1 MYKIIEVKALSDYN
15 VWVKF
20 YDGTEGTVN
29 LSYLAG
35 KGVFSL
41 WNNYEEFKKV
51 AIGSSGELLWGDTV
65 DVCPDTLY
73 MKVSGKEIQELF
85 PGIKHGAVH
94 A

>member
-1 MYKIIEVKALSDYN
+1 MYKIVEVKALSDYN
-15 VWVKF
+15 VWIKF
-20 YDGTEGTVN
+20 RDGTQGTVS

-51 AIGSSGELLWGDTV
+51 SIGSSGELLWGNTV

-73 MKVSGKEIQELF
+73 MKVSGKKIQDLF
-85 PGIKHGAVH
+85 PGIKHGEVH